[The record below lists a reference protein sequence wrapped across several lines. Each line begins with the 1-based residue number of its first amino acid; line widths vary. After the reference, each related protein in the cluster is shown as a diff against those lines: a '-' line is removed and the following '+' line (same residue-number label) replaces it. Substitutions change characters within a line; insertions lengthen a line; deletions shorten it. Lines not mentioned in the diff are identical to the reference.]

1 MHRERSTH
9 PARLGGA
16 GRRWLVVSSLIGGLI
31 GGTAVQAAPGL
42 TVGAIVPQSW
52 PNPTQG
58 EEIILGMQLA
68 IKTWPGQPTAKLI
81 IKDSACK
88 TPTADTAA
96 AELVAARVDMVVGGF
111 CAIGNLPRLVTEAGL
126 PLVLANA
133 QRLPKAPDGVLQL
146 GRQEFYVADRL
157 AATLRT
163 QTGLTVSANTSCWM
177 DFEPVLR
184 EQYDAILCPVLG
196 VDPVRWQQAEG
207 TFTAANMR
215 AFTFSVARGYAA
227 MEVALTQLKRL
238 RSKSKSSEPIDT
250 IFGPLP
256 TDGTPPPPDA
266 MQLVL
271 SNKLPRM
278 DPQELARLNQLIK
291 TKSCTCSP
299 GAACSQGTPWTNQPF
314 VLRGNTPQCKVLS
327 SAAAL

>member
-16 GRRWLVVSSLIGGLI
+16 GRWWLVVSSLIGGLI

-111 CAIGNLPRLVTEAGL
+111 
-126 PLVLANA
+126 
-133 QRLPKAPDGVLQL
+133 
-146 GRQEFYVADRL
+146 
-157 AATLRT
+157 
-163 QTGLTVSANTSCWM
+163 
-177 DFEPVLR
+177 
-184 EQYDAILCPVLG
+184 
-196 VDPVRWQQAEG
+196 
-207 TFTAANMR
+207 
-215 AFTFSVARGYAA
+215 
-227 MEVALTQLKRL
+227 
-238 RSKSKSSEPIDT
+238 
-250 IFGPLP
+250 
-256 TDGTPPPPDA
+256 
-266 MQLVL
+266 
-271 SNKLPRM
+271 
-278 DPQELARLNQLIK
+278 
-291 TKSCTCSP
+291 
-299 GAACSQGTPWTNQPF
+299 
-314 VLRGNTPQCKVLS
+314 
-327 SAAAL
+327 